1 MADIARIV
9 LDYLAEHRIS
19 AAQLAR
25 DMGVT
30 RQAVNYWI
38 TGKTKAPA
46 PLLLMRLADHAGDE
60 DLRKLAR
67 ELLEAMTGNNG
78 NG

>member
-1 MADIARIV
+1 MAMIADIL
-9 LDYLAEHRIS
+9 LDYMTEHRIS
-19 AAQLAR
+19 ASQLAR

-30 RQAVNYWI
+30 RQAVHYWLSGE
-38 TGKTKAPA
+38 TKTPSA
-46 PLLLMRLADHAGDE
+46 LLLMRLADHAGDE